1 MSSNASP
8 NAKKVSNQHNTNSS
22 TRQDSSS
29 SSGEDG
35 DETATAEG
43 GVTTVTSPRRLAN
56 ITHSPIRTSPNRAQ
70 QPKRTKGDDCAG
82 LSNVGI
88 RAINE
93 DIMQRSTDLGESGDI
108 DGDGNMNVPSLE
120 DFFGNVAINVEPTSL
135 GSETADD
142 VSSPLQL
149 LGIACQSAESTT
161 AAATASSGITISE
174 EVSNEDHPALP
185 PMDIHPQEPQP
196 PSDDIPDAAKN
207 RFLEKNFKFTGSIL
221 IPPHAS
227 TPAGYKKPV
236 SPAELQA
243 ISDFHG
249 CYTYTRMHTRCN
261 ERTSRSKKVNGF
273 NGPKKCGV
281 EELIHYECRTAGC
294 KCEMKTARF
303 DSVGSNNSYI
313 LCYESMDHETGQ
325 LFEHSGHDISKEEQ
339 KKLRKPNK
347 GGAGAIAGTA
357 KPKYDGLSLTDAQC
371 DFIKE
376 FGMGQVSKNS
386 WGPLA
391 KEMIRRGKAN
401 DEQVEDPE
409 AFASR
414 IKLYVGRR
422 KARGDPFFVSQWGK
436 ESMSG
441 GECKDILDALK
452 TPISKRGETPNLDG
466 ISFIQS
472 DAFKSIWKKI
482 VVVDHNYDGDGGNF
496 DFILLQYGDAKLR
509 ADKAVDMYLDSK
521 VQLEMDFFL
530 GVCPGDHW
538 QVGHCGFSDLNHRYW
553 ILGMVIARSENQHA
567 AGIVLGH
574 SLLLLAQSGGNGNR
588 VLVDGGKALSK
599 AVKNENAFRQLIE
612 QVELELKR
620 CLAHCLRRPFSRGG
634 GYRGG
639 KGSVHKALLDN
650 NVQKDIVGKLVGL
663 MIMMTFIPPHDIES
677 YKSAIKLLINEFGD
691 HLSQTFRN
699 QYLTGNPADLGGLC
713 AGRPGEVASTNGGE
727 RRGGVLKN
735 CYRDVL
741 QDFSVGKQNNPLF
754 FIAAAAKDG
763 ERKQNNIDN
772 IAVTPNRKKVHHSAY
787 GALRTI
793 STHQV
798 QDSDKIISDAAKKI
812 RNWCSDWLYCSCTV
826 TEMNEAGAVLR
837 KEVPLYSVIGH
848 DNAEFEITFPSLSA
862 LFTEI
867 KLMLLELAQFNS
879 GAPMSMQ
886 SMSMSVCDVRA
897 MLKDPAGCARFLTG
911 LDRTSQKELKLR
923 IHRRLHSNTSTPKPG
938 ENLYMFLQRKSHRD
952 ESAEAGSSFLSKSE
966 KAWGA
971 KKKNKRTKKKGSKHQ
986 AKLEKDKW
994 LGEEKVEEEDLS
1006 HFLEQG
1012 EIWGDDVE
1020 IEDLVRIAQIDD
1032 LEKIIEEDD
1041 GIEGNADIIDMF
1053 QFDEK
1058 DIAELN
1064 SKEESAERVRV
1075 RRELGEGTTV
1085 SVGKECNK
1093 LCCNC
1098 EMFNRWRICR
1108 HVIWIE
1114 VVHFGKFPDKD
1125 ICDAADDWS
1134 SIRQNILDLIKD
1146 THVDVSSLV
1155 VG

>member
-1 MSSNASP
+1 MSSYAGLD
-8 NAKKVSNQHNTNSS
+8 AEEASNQQRPSI
-22 TRQDSSS
+22 D
-29 SSGEDG
+29 DG

-43 GVTTVTSPRRLAN
+43 GVTTSTSPRRPPN
-56 ITHSPIRTSPNRAQ
+56 TTHSPVRGSPNRTQ
-70 QPKRTKGDDCAG
+70 QPKRTKGGDYAG
-82 LSNVGI
+82 LSHGCI

-93 DIMQRSTDLGESGDI
+93 DIMQRNTDLGESGDI
-108 DGDGNMNVPSLE
+108 DGDGNMNLPLLE
-120 DFFGNVAINVEPTSL
+120 NIFGNVAINIDTTSL
-135 GSETADD
+135 GIESAD
-142 VSSPLQL
+142 VPSPLHL
-149 LGIACQSAESTT
+149 LGVGLEQSRTAESDT
-161 AAATASSGITISE
+161 AAAAVAAGGSSGITISE
-174 EVSNEDHPALP
+174 EVSNDPPALP
-185 PMDIHPQEPQP
+185 PMDVHPQEPQLS
-196 PSDDIPDAAKN
+196 SDDIPDTAKN
-207 RFLEKNFKFTGSIL
+207 RFLEKNFKFTRSIL
-221 IPPHAS
+221 IPPHAR
-227 TPAGYKKPV
+227 TLAGYKKPV
-236 SPAELQA
+236 TDAELQA

-249 CYTYTRMHTRCN
+249 CYTYNRKRTCCN
-261 ERTSRSKKVNGF
+261 EQTIKEKKVNGF
-273 NGPKKCGV
+273 NGPITCGV
-281 EELIHYECRTAGC
+281 EELIHWKCGTVGC
-294 KCEMKTARF
+294 QCQMKTARF
-303 DSVGSNNSYI
+303 DSVSNNSYI
-313 LCYESMDHETGQ
+313 LCYERMDNETGQ

-339 KKLRKPNK
+339 KKLREPNNA
-347 GGAGAIAGTA
+347 AGRATA
-357 KPKYDGLSLTDAQC
+357 QSKSKYDDKTLTDAQC

-376 FGMGQVSKNS
+376 FGMGYVSKNS
-386 WGPLA
+386 WAPLA

-401 DEQVEDPE
+401 KEQVEDPE

-414 IKLYVGRR
+414 IKGYVGRR
-422 KARGDPFFVSQWGK
+422 KTKGDPFFVSQWGK
-436 ESMSG
+436 QSMTSG
-441 GECKDILDALK
+441 QCKNILDALK
-452 TPISKRGETPNLDG
+452 TPISERAETPNLDG
-466 ISFIQS
+466 ISFLQS
-472 DAFKSIWKKI
+472 DAFKTIWKKI
-482 VVVDHNYDGDGGNF
+482 VVVDHNYDGDGGTF
-496 DFILLQYGDAKLR
+496 DYILLQYGDAKLR

-612 QVELELKR
+612 QVKLELKR

-650 NVQKDIVGKLVGL
+650 NVPKDIVGKMVGL

-677 YKSAIKLLINEFGD
+677 YKSAIKLLIDEFGD
-691 HLSQTFRN
+691 YLSQNFRD
-699 QYLTGNPADLGGLC
+699 QYLTGNPTDLGGLC

-727 RRGGVLKN
+727 RRGGVLKEN
-735 CYRDVL
+735 YRDVL
-741 QDFSVGKQNNPLF
+741 QEFNVGKQNNVLF
-754 FIAAAAKDG
+754 FIAAAARDG
-763 ERKQNNIDN
+763 ERKQNNIGN
-772 IAVTPNRKKVHHSAY
+772 IAVTPNRKKVFNAY

-798 QDSDKIISDAAKKI
+798 QDSDEIISDATKKI
-812 RNWCSDWLYCSCTV
+812 RNWCSDWLYCSCIV
-826 TEMNEAGAVLR
+826 TENEAGAVVR
-837 KEVPLYSVIGH
+837 KEVPLHSVIGR
-848 DNAEFEITFPSLSA
+848 DNTEFEITFPSLSA

-867 KLMLLELAQFNS
+867 KLMLLQRAQFNS

-886 SMSMSVCDVRA
+886 SMSMSVHDVRA
-897 MLKDPAGCARFLTG
+897 MLKDPAGCARFLTV
-911 LDRTSQKELKLR
+911 LDSTSQRELKLR
-923 IHRRLHSNTSTPKPG
+923 IHDRLHSNTSMPKPG

-952 ESAEAGSSFLSKSE
+952 ETAEAGSRFLSKSE
-966 KAWGA
+966 KARGA

-994 LGEEKVEEEDLS
+994 LGEDKVEEVDLS
-1006 HFLEQG
+1006 HFLEEN

-1020 IEDLVRIAQIDD
+1020 IEDLIRIAQIDD

-1041 GIEGNADIIDMF
+1041 GIEGNADVIDMF
-1053 QFDEK
+1053 EFSEK

-1064 SKEESAERVRV
+1064 SLAESAARVRV

-1085 SVGKECNK
+1085 SVGKECNE

-1114 VVHFGKFPDKD
+1114 VVHFGKFPDRD
-1125 ICDAADDWS
+1125 ICDAADDWA

-1146 THVDVSSLV
+1146 THVDVSSLAYTP
-1155 VG
+1155 GS